1 MAAITMTLTSTCAGG
16 QHLTVTTSG
25 AKVVTVPLTL
35 IELVDSVSDQDAAGF
50 VKVCAKLGKVGRT
63 NAQLKTLF
71 EAGVTVTI

>member
-1 MAAITMTLTSTCAGG
+1 M
-16 QHLTVTTSG
+16 TVTTSG